1 MQAED
6 HRGEGRGAQLLDVRC
21 EGRDREGHH
30 AVRAHRPAT
39 RGEGVTTKL
48 ERAWMDAITQIGCI
62 VCLVFERAA
71 GTPGAVHHLLR
82 GGRRI
87 GHLDTICLC
96 DPGHH
101 QRSPIPAKIS
111 RHPDKARF
119 EQAYGTEALL
129 LEKSRRIVELRFG
142 LLVGVDIDAVH
153 YKVGSVRAP

>member
-1 MQAED
+1 M
-6 HRGEGRGAQLLDVRC
+6 
-21 EGRDREGHH
+21 
-30 AVRAHRPAT
+30 
-39 RGEGVTTKL
+39 TTKL

-62 VCLVFERAA
+62 VCLVFERAP

-87 GHLDTICLC
+87 GHLDSICLC

-101 QRSPIPAKIS
+101 QRSPIAAKIS

-119 EQAYGTEALL
+119 EQAYGTEAAL

-153 YKVGSVRAP
+153 YKVGAVP